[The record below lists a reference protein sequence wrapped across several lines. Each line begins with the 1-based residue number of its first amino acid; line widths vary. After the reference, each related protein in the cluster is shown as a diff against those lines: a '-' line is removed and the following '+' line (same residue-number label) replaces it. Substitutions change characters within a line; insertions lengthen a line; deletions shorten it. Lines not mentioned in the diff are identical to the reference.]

1 MSRFSEASYTEAL
14 QALMPPGKA
23 WPKRENSIQAAVLR
37 ALARSFSRTDTAA
50 ECLLKGAFPGTA
62 TIMLAEWENTLGLPD
77 DCAIGEMDSIS
88 DRQRAVVSK
97 LISTG
102 GLSRSYFINLAAAMG
117 YSITITQFRQA
128 RVGMSVCGDA
138 LNGDEWPFTWQIN
151 APQTTIQYAQ
161 AGLAYC
167 GDPLRS
173 WGNKLLECRL
183 NKLAPSHI
191 HLLFNYQ

>member
-1 MSRFSEASYTEAL
+1 MSRFSLANYTEAL
-14 QALMPPGKA
+14 QALMPQGLA
-23 WPKRENSIQAAVLR
+23 WPKRKNGIQTAVLR
-37 ALARSFSRTDTAA
+37 ALARSFVQSDTAA
-50 ECLLKGAFPGTA
+50 EGLLAGAFPGTA
-62 TIMLAEWENTLGLPD
+62 TIMLAEWESTLGLPD

-88 DRQRAVVSK
+88 ARQRAVVSK

-117 YSITITQFRQA
+117 YTITITQFRQA
-128 RVGMSVCGDA
+128 RAGMSVCGDA

-151 APQTTIQYAQ
+151 APETTIQYAQ
-161 AGLAYC
+161 AGLSYC

-183 NKLAPSHI
+183 NNLAPSHI
-191 HLLFNYQ
+191 HLIFNYQ